1 LKLYKKNKL
10 FITTIFLLS
19 TSVPATTVFSANS
32 TSVPAAQTTLSQK
45 ADKIV
50 SQMTLKQKIGQLLI
64 IGLDKKKVIAH
75 TRSNIANFNPCG
87 FIIMSYNNRENKKL
101 KKFSADLTRLS
112 LKKTG
117 IAPIICSDKEGGYFT
132 SIIRGL
138 TIFPPNFAFAKSGR
152 TNAVVQAA
160 TVTALELRKLG
171 INMNLAPV
179 LDVNSNPKNPIINT
193 RAFSTNAK
201 VVAKYAALYM
211 QGMKA
216 GGCITVGKH
225 FPGHGATG
233 TDSHKTLPII
243 KDSKKVLMARDIY
256 PFASAISNG
265 IPVIM
270 ASHIYY
276 PALMDKEDPASI
288 SGKVLTELLRNR
300 LGFKGVIMTDDIN
313 MDSIDH
319 RMKVRTGALKA
330 FKSGADIILTIAN
343 HGRLRRIFQ
352 TLKKA
357 VQTGYI
363 SQERLNKSVKR
374 IILLKLK
381 YGIIDPDPKNIL
393 QSPYQPRKIQ
403 QKKAFVTLLK
413 NREIINQ
420 QVANDAT
427 VLILQ
432 EPGIANFKD
441 YKNIYL
447 RSYRRLTKRINGQK
461 TKTISWRQFTPYY
474 ISRLDKKYGKPLQL
488 FFFTK
493 KLSNYHINKI
503 RRVKQ
508 RNKNIRIIRVV
519 TGNPWAIKKNKQID
533 GYLYSFS
540 RTRPSMTALANIIRG
555 KNRPKTI
562 NIIKGKK

>member
-1 LKLYKKNKL
+1 MKRHKLNKPI
-10 FITTIFLLS
+10 ITILFLLITSVPIFSAKS
-19 TSVPATTVFSANS
+19 TSVPIFH
-32 TSVPAAQTTLSQK
+32 TLSQK
-45 ADKIV
+45 ADKIIDKL
-50 SQMTLKQKIGQLLI
+50 TLKQKIGQLLI
-64 IGLDKKKVIAH
+64 IGLDKKKVIGH
-75 TRSNIANFNPCG
+75 TIKNIANFNPCG
-87 FIIMSYNNRENKKL
+87 FIIMSYNNRENIKL
-101 KKFSADLTRLS
+101 KKFNNDLTRLS

-138 TIFPPNFAFAKSGR
+138 TIFPPNFAFAKSEH
-152 TNAVVQAA
+152 TKAVVQAA
-160 TVTALELRKLG
+160 TITALELRNLG

-193 RAFSTNAK
+193 RAFGTNAK

-211 QGMKA
+211 QGMKD

-233 TDSHKTLPII
+233 TDSHKTLPIL

-270 ASHIYY
+270 TSHIYY

-288 SGKVLTELLRNR
+288 SGKVLTGLLRNK
-300 LGFKGVIMTDDIN
+300 LKFKGVIMTDDIN

-330 FKSGADIILTIAN
+330 FKAGADIILTIAN
-343 HGRLRRIFQ
+343 HGRLRRVFH

-357 VQTGYI
+357 VQTGEI
-363 SQERLNKSVKR
+363 SQERLNRSVKR

-381 YGIIDPDPKNIL
+381 YGIIDPNSKNIAKI
-393 QSPYQPRKIQ
+393 PYQPIKFKRN
-403 QKKAFVTLLK
+403 KKFDKLMQNK
-413 NREIINQ
+413 EIINQ
-420 QVANDAT
+420 KVANDAT
-427 VLILQ
+427 ALVLQ
-432 EPGIANFKD
+432 QQGITKFEN
-441 YKNIYL
+441 YKNIYI
-447 RSYRRLTKRINGQK
+447 RSYRRLTKRINSRK
-461 TKTISWRQFTPYY
+461 TKTISWGQFTPYY
-474 ISRLDKKYGKPLQL
+474 ISKLDKRYSKPLQL

-493 KLSNYHINKI
+493 KLNSYHINKI
-503 RRVKQ
+503 LRVKQ

-519 TGNPWAIKKNKQID
+519 TGNPWAIKKNKHID
-533 GYLYSFS
+533 GYLYSYS
-540 RTRPSMTALANIIRG
+540 RTRPSMSALANIIKG
-555 KNRPKTI
+555 KNKPKTI
-562 NIIKGKK
+562 TIKGQK